1 MKLSEIDYSNNFNDL
16 DIDLKNYI
24 NTDNHVVFLDS
35 NLSSILNLDENLN
48 IFEIDI
54 NESTKGLETIQKLW
68 SIMFDQ
74 SLDRNSKVI
83 GIGGGVLSDLVG
95 FATSTFKRG
104 AKLCLIPSTLLG
116 MVDAAHGGKNGFNND
131 YGKNQIGTFFIPEK
145 ILICSEFLDSL
156 SENELNNGII
166 ESTAGIAIAIWFSF
180 PPHVAP
186 VARPAQ
192 VATAAPPR
200 YGTGIGQRLSVTMP
214 DGSTATLNTNTRL
227 QVAYD
232 AHARRLVLERG
243 QAVFHVAKGQPLP
256 FEVVAGG
263 RTITAHGT
271 VFDVRLDRDAV
282 AVALFEGKVSVSGG
296 PGGRENALLP
306 NQMLTASAAGTR
318 VTPIRSTEQLTSWQN
333 GMIVFDDEPL
343 SVAVAEINRYVRRP
357 LVIGDAGLSSLRISG
372 AFQSGDTKA
381 FVEAMQLYFPVQADE
396 PDPSRIL
403 LKTKP

>member
-54 NESTKGLETIQKLW
+54 NESTKDLETIQKLW
-68 SIMFDQ
+68 AIMFDQ

-104 AKLCLIPSTLLG
+104 AKLCLIPTTLLG

-166 ESTAGIAIAIWFSF
+166 ESIKAGFLGDRTILDLIY
-180 PPHVAP
+180 V
-186 VARPAQ
+186 
-192 VATAAPPR
+192 
-200 YGTGIGQRLSVTMP
+200 
-214 DGSTATLNTNTRL
+214 DGSHEPEDACRDLDNSFKVCKKDAIIWVDDYGSNYKTLHESIDQWL
-227 QVAYD
+227 QDHQNYIKIIHKGYQVGFIK
-232 AHARRLVLERG
+232 LV
-243 QAVFHVAKGQPLP
+243 
-256 FEVVAGG
+256 
-263 RTITAHGT
+263 
-271 VFDVRLDRDAV
+271 
-282 AVALFEGKVSVSGG
+282 
-296 PGGRENALLP
+296 
-306 NQMLTASAAGTR
+306 
-318 VTPIRSTEQLTSWQN
+318 
-333 GMIVFDDEPL
+333 
-343 SVAVAEINRYVRRP
+343 
-357 LVIGDAGLSSLRISG
+357 
-372 AFQSGDTKA
+372 
-381 FVEAMQLYFPVQADE
+381 
-396 PDPSRIL
+396 
-403 LKTKP
+403 

>member
-1 MKLSEIDYSNNFNDL
+1 MTDMEDARIEQAALWYARIEGAADRASLAAFEQWRTDAHNAQAYAEIA
-16 DIDLKNYI
+16 
-24 NTDNHVVFLDS
+24 
-35 NLSSILNLDENLN
+35 
-48 IFEIDI
+48 
-54 NESTKGLETIQKLW
+54 ESMRLVRSAAKSPELLALRQETIA
-68 SIMFDQ
+68 
-74 SLDRNSKVI
+74 
-83 GIGGGVLSDLVG
+83 GLVVSPPTRRRWPVAVG
-95 FATSTFKRG
+95 AAGATI
-104 AKLCLIPSTLLG
+104 A
-116 MVDAAHGGKNGFNND
+116 
-131 YGKNQIGTFFIPEK
+131 
-145 ILICSEFLDSL
+145 
-156 SENELNNGII
+156 
-166 ESTAGIAIAIWFSF
+166 AGIAIAIWFSF

-192 VATAAPPR
+192 VAAAAPPR

-232 AHARRLVLERG
+232 AQARRLVLERG

-396 PDPSRIL
+396 RDPARII

>member
-68 SIMFDQ
+68 AIMFDQ

-156 SENELNNGII
+156 SENELNNGTV
-166 ESTAGIAIAIWFSF
+166 SYT
-180 PPHVAP
+180 H
-186 VARPAQ
+186 
-192 VATAAPPR
+192 
-200 YGTGIGQRLSVTMP
+200 L
-214 DGSTATLNTNTRL
+214 TLPTT
-227 QVAYD
+227 
-232 AHARRLVLERG
+232 
-243 QAVFHVAKGQPLP
+243 
-256 FEVVAGG
+256 
-263 RTITAHGT
+263 
-271 VFDVRLDRDAV
+271 
-282 AVALFEGKVSVSGG
+282 
-296 PGGRENALLP
+296 
-306 NQMLTASAAGTR
+306 
-318 VTPIRSTEQLTSWQN
+318 
-333 GMIVFDDEPL
+333 
-343 SVAVAEINRYVRRP
+343 
-357 LVIGDAGLSSLRISG
+357 
-372 AFQSGDTKA
+372 
-381 FVEAMQLYFPVQADE
+381 
-396 PDPSRIL
+396 
-403 LKTKP
+403 